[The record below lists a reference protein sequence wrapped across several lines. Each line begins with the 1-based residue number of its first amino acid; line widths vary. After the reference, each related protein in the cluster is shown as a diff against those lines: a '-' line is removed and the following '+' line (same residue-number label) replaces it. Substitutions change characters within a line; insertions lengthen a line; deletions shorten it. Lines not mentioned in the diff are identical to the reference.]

1 MKSKNGVRLPS
12 YDREPGRGSTPDV
25 GPRLCVAA
33 EVRRSC
39 KSRRDWSGRRGR
51 AAGRGETEKRYL
63 ADGRLPL
70 LKIIQKAAR
79 ASVIDGSRHDRV
91 TDLDEAGSLNF
102 NLGIHQ
108 QVRPSHRTLSK
119 FLSAPQNSLNKDKNE
134 GCLVGSRL
142 GQRGTAASPLGT
154 TRSGLC
160 KC

>member
-51 AAGRGETEKRYL
+51 AAGRGETGKRYL

-79 ASVIDGSRHDRV
+79 ASVIDESRHDRV
-91 TDLDEAGSLNF
+91 TGLDEAGSLNLIWEF
-102 NLGIHQ
+102 TSKCDPPTEPCPNSSLH
-108 QVRPSHRTLSK
+108 PRT
-119 FLSAPQNSLNKDKNE
+119 A
-134 GCLVGSRL
+134 
-142 GQRGTAASPLGT
+142 
-154 TRSGLC
+154 
-160 KC
+160 